1 MAEAKE
7 VEKKDK
13 KVAKKTKKVAKK
25 KTYTITKS
33 NGKVI
38 HRDRVGDLMLKN
50 YEDKGWKVEEV

>member
-7 VEKKDK
+7 AEKK
-13 KVAKKTKKVAKK
+13 VTKKTKKISKK

-33 NGKVI
+33 NGKII

-50 YEDKGWKVEEV
+50 YETKGWKVEEI

>member
-7 VEKKDK
+7 AEKK
-13 KVAKKTKKVAKK
+13 VTKKTKKITKK

-33 NGKVI
+33 NGKII

-50 YEDKGWKVEEV
+50 YETKGWKVEEI